1 MGRCGGD
8 LEGGRLR
15 ALLHPPPLLLIDRGR
30 VLKKNL
36 QSELLTLSDL
46 LQQLREQGVDDVAQV
61 KRCLSGIG
69 RENERDPT
77 EQPDTGEPRPR
88 RDRTRRRR
96 EDPALHGVWHSTQD
110 MTRSIMPP
118 RSTPGGG

>member
-61 KRCLSGIG
+61 KRCYLESDGKMSVIRQSSPTPESRG
-69 RENERDPT
+69 RAGTARDAGARIPPST
-77 EQPDTGEPRPR
+77 AYG
-88 RDRTRRRR
+88 TRRK
-96 EDPALHGVWHSTQD
+96 T
-110 MTRSIMPP
+110 
-118 RSTPGGG
+118 